1 MKYKDQEGTIL
12 YSKSDRLSDAFYKI
26 CNQADT
32 HKIKMLIK
40 GCTLGY
46 FMIPKLQNTIKAI
59 NLKIGERINT
69 ENKIVCIFDI
79 EENINNIAPFSQILE
94 YYKKWLLSIKGL
106 PY

>member
-1 MKYKDQEGTIL
+1 
-12 YSKSDRLSDAFYKI
+12 
-26 CNQADT
+26 
-32 HKIKMLIK
+32 
-40 GCTLGY
+40 
-46 FMIPKLQNTIKAI
+46 MIPKLQNTIKAI